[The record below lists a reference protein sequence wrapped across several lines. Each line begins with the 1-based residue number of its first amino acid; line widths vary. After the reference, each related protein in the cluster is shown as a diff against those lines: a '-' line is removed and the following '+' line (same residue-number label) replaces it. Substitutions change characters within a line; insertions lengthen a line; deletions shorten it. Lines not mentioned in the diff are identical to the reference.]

1 MTTSRRTHGHG
12 IGRGGLLAAC
22 LLGLGAAGCQ
32 TAVPWWERETRLD
45 DRGVLDLRG
54 KPWWDEAKRLN
65 ENQQMIVRS
74 AEPGGGHMLIRR
86 ERLTGRRADPGPAV
100 VWILDDD
107 GDMVPEFKV
116 APGAV
121 LHAAPGRV
129 DMVRPVAGD
138 HDSDCFVV
146 DYDAD
151 GLADRMVDYIDDD
164 RDGRPDEMDIR
175 YFVQGELRR
184 SWFWE
189 DRDRD
194 GVQWDLVNYEY
205 SANCF
210 ASDPYGDNMLY
221 MNRYDPERRCW
232 WPISECPFAFY
243 DTDGDGQSEAVVR
256 FSAAPLTFD
265 PQKDADYAN
274 SEARYQGPFHPEL
287 REVGLV
293 NIRYGIDLDNV
304 SSAATPLHYD
314 MGFNM
319 IGNVPYRFA
328 RVRHTNP
335 LRRPPKTTICAR
347 HADCRRISETY
358 PADQTGF
365 SWREYEDGTI
375 AIGDRGR
382 AEQDQRWEG
391 VFWTWSRREMHNTGG
406 PTQRW
411 NMRREFCPTPTT
423 RRELYYSEVDR
434 RIHLKGATE
443 GWLEIGCLGDKEPY
457 GEVRMY
463 DTDRDGYFDRWE
475 VYAAHD
481 AAPVRV
487 TTTAGRRAVPLPT
500 DWKELETLYTTR
512 ILPEAIAANEALI
525 AAMARVKPVEPPAAL
540 SRALAN
546 PVCAADRRYVL
557 DVIRERHYV
566 SMRRTLLERAKA
578 ALDPVAGGDFRARRD
593 LLAASERAWA
603 MTRTLAEM
611 DQAYG
616 EGRYDRVRE
625 ILADLAEAKESRN

>member
-1 MTTSRRTHGHG
+1 MIAARSVSPDR
-12 IGRGGLLAAC
+12 GRGAGRGVMSGLVSTLIVM
-22 LLGLGAAGCQ
+22 GISGCQ
-32 TAVPWWERETRLD
+32 ATAPWWERETRLD
-45 DRGVLDLRG
+45 PRGVLDLRA
-54 KPWWDEAKRLN
+54 KSWWPRANRLI
-65 ENQQMIVRS
+65 EGQQFLVTS
-74 AEPGGGHMLIRR
+74 QEPGGGSMLIRR
-86 ERLTGRRADPGPAV
+86 ERMTGRRANQVAI

-107 GDMVPEFKV
+107 GDMVCTPRVKPGV
-116 APGAV
+116 MLGLRAPACD
-121 LHAAPGRV
+121 R
-129 DMVRPVAGD
+129 
-138 HDSDCFVV
+138 DSDCYVV

-151 GLADRMVDYIDDD
+151 GLVDRMVDYLDNDG
-164 RDGRPDEMDIR
+164 DGRPDEMDIR

-194 GVQWDLVNYEY
+194 GVQWDLLNYEY
-205 SANCF
+205 SADCF

-256 FSAAPLTFD
+256 FSAAPMTFD

-274 SEARYQGPFHPEL
+274 SEACYQGPFYPEL

-314 MGFNM
+314 MGFNL
-319 IGNVPYRFA
+319 IGKVPYRFA
-328 RVRHTNP
+328 GMRRTNP
-335 LRRPPKTTICAR
+335 LRRSPKTTICAR

-411 NMRREFCPTPTT
+411 NMRREFCPTPTR

-434 RIHLKGATE
+434 RIHLTGATE
-443 GWLEIGCLGDKEPY
+443 GWLEIGCLGDKKPY

-475 VYAAHD
+475 VYATDD

-487 TTTAGRRAVPLPT
+487 TTTAGRRGRPLPA
-500 DWKELETLYTTR
+500 DWKDLEVFYTTKV
-512 ILPEAIAANEALI
+512 LPEAIAANEKLI
-525 AAMARVKPVEPPAAL
+525 AAMARVQPCEPPAAL
-540 SRALAN
+540 RRALADSA
-546 PVCAADRRYVL
+546 CAADRRYVL
-557 DVIRERHYV
+557 DVIREMRYV
-566 SMRRTLLERAKA
+566 SMRRTLLEQAKE
-578 ALDPVAGGDFRARRD
+578 ALDPVAGGDFRAKRD

-603 MTRTLAEM
+603 MTRMLAEM

-616 EGRYDRVRE
+616 EGCYDRVIDMLQDITAIPRGTP
-625 ILADLAEAKESRN
+625 